1 MTRRADIAAR
11 LPIVFGLRTPEAAAA
26 VGVSEAHFRSLQER
40 GLMPRPRDVGGVPV
54 IDVAELQRAFSA
66 LPHEG
71 AAGHLAD
78 EGEIVL

>member
-1 MTRRADIAAR
+1 
-11 LPIVFGLRTPEAAAA
+11 
-26 VGVSEAHFRSLQER
+26 
-40 GLMPRPRDVGGVPV
+40 VPV

-71 AAGHLAD
+71 AAARLAD